1 MELILVQ
8 AKNVSITG
16 RGGKSEYVNLEF
28 EADPDDIIDQ
38 LQPEDLAEHQDID
51 QVIHVIGSKRIANL
65 FGDEL
70 LDHFTTKELREYL
83 GDQ

>member
-16 RGGKSEYVNLEF
+16 RAGKSEYVNLEF

-38 LQPEDLAEHQDID
+38 LEPEQIARYQEIN
-51 QVIHVIGSKRIANL
+51 QVIYAIGSKRIVNL
-65 FGDEL
+65 FGEEILDQFSAGEL
-70 LDHFTTKELREYL
+70 KDYL

>member
-28 EADPDDIIDQ
+28 EADPEDILNQ
-38 LQPEDLAEHQDID
+38 LQPEQIAEYQDID
-51 QVIHVIGSKRIANL
+51 QVVHAIGSKRIANL
-65 FGDEL
+65 IGTDI
-70 LDHFTTKELREYL
+70 LDHFTEKELREYL